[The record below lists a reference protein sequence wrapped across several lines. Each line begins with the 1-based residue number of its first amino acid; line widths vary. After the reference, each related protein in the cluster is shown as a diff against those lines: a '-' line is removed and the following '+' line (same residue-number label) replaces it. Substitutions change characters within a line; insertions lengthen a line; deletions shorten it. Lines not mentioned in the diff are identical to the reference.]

1 MKILTA
7 GSVRFSRS
15 LDIIRVRL
23 NRSLNLNRNLDGVR
37 SALVHRTHG
46 VSTRIGTITAR
57 RLPPGRCLECTDTS
71 RDDSVARQRGLVGD
85 SQNDEQRGDD
95 L

>member
-1 MKILTA
+1 MGA
-7 GSVRFSRS
+7 
-15 LDIIRVRL
+15 
-23 NRSLNLNRNLDGVR
+23 
-37 SALVHRTHG
+37 
-46 VSTRIGTITAR
+46 ITAR

-85 SQNDEQRGDD
+85 SQNDEQWGDD